1 MGENKI
7 VLTKNRDRKSKNS
20 IVLKIVI
27 STLIICALAL
37 LACLVLNI
45 KIVVA
50 SSGSNI
56 KAGVTANGIQEEYD
70 NTMITL
76 HEDSY
81 SYSYTYIDLGI
92 QSIFSDEQLNY
103 IKNNFIINKDII
115 EPKYNTENLLSKLE
129 ELNDSR
135 QNHVYANLEKKDSE
149 FTVTESIDGNMI
161 DTSKLNDSII
171 SELDGTDKVFDL
183 TKYYVEKDSTKPTY
197 EELVE
202 EVEKVNNTYI
212 EYRNGYK
219 ISLIDY
225 IDYCSVVD
233 NTIVLNED
241 TLEELKNTIDKTIE
255 KELIEY
261 DTVGNAMEFTTN
273 SGETIEISGGT
284 WGNIFSSDDETDYII
299 DKFSKFESETNRVPI
314 YSQEM
319 SSEIG
324 DTYIEVSIQDQHVW
338 HYVNGELCCE
348 SDCVTGKCDGSHE
361 APTGVFYILE
371 RQNGRT
377 LRPKGST
384 SGTWVNKWM
393 RITWDGVGLHDA
405 YWRGAFGGT
414 IYKNNGSHGCINLP
428 KNYAYSLYDEI
439 GLDYC
444 VVVY

>member
-1 MGENKI
+1 MGENKV
-7 VLTKNRDRKSKNS
+7 VLTKNRDGKTKNKV
-20 IVLKIVI
+20 VLKIVI
-27 STLIICALAL
+27 PTLIICALAL
-37 LACLVLNI
+37 LACLGLNI
-45 KIVVA
+45 KIVMA

-56 KAGVTANGIQEEYD
+56 KAGVTANRVQEEYD
-70 NTMITL
+70 NTVITL
-76 HEDSY
+76 VENSDSY
-81 SYSYTYIDLGI
+81 DYTYIDLGI
-92 QSIFSDEQLNY
+92 QSIFSDEQLDY
-103 IKNNFIINKDII
+103 VKNNFIINKELI

-135 QNHVYANLEKKDSE
+135 QNHVYANLKKTDSE
-149 FTVTESIDGNMI
+149 FTVTESVDGNMI
-161 DTSKLNDSII
+161 DTSKLSDSII
-171 SELDGTDKVFDL
+171 SELDGTDKIFDL
-183 TKYYVEKDSTKPTY
+183 TKYYVEKDNTKPTY

-212 EYRNGYK
+212 EYTNGYK

-225 IDYCSVVD
+225 IDYCSVLD

-284 WGNIFSSDDETDYII
+284 WGNIFNSDDETDYII

-348 SDCVTGKCDGSHE
+348 SDCVTGKCDRSHE
-361 APTGVFYILE
+361 TPTGVFYILE

-428 KNYAYSLYDEI
+428 KNYAYSLYDEV

>member
-1 MGENKI
+1 MIDMGKNRNRESKNKI
-7 VLTKNRDRKSKNS
+7 A
-20 IVLKIVI
+20 LKIVI
-27 STLIICALAL
+27 PTLIICALAL
-37 LACLVLNI
+37 LACLGLNV
-45 KIVVA
+45 KIVMA

-56 KAGVTANGIQEEYD
+56 KAGVTANSVQEEYD
-70 NTMITL
+70 NTVITL
-76 HEDSY
+76 VENDFSTD
-81 SYSYTYIDLGI
+81 YTYIGLGI

-103 IKNNFIINKDII
+103 IKSNFIINRDII
-115 EPKYNTENLLSKLE
+115 EPKYNTENLLNKLE
-129 ELNDSR
+129 ELNGSR
-135 QNHVYANLEKKDSE
+135 QNHVYANLKKTDSE
-149 FTVTESIDGNMI
+149 FTVTESVDGNMI
-161 DTSKLNDSII
+161 DTSKLSDSII
-171 SELDGTDKVFDL
+171 SELDGTDKIFDL

-212 EYRNGYK
+212 EYTNGYK

-225 IDYCSVVD
+225 IDYCSVLD

-261 DTVGNAMEFTTN
+261 DTVGNAMKFTTTN
-273 SGETIEISGGT
+273 GEIIEVTGGT

-348 SDCVTGKCDGSHE
+348 SDCVTGKCDRSHE
-361 APTGVFYILE
+361 TPTGVFYILE